1 MSQLTCFSRVNVNRI
16 CKQKEEG
23 ISCEIWSRGR
33 GGLTRGFDEGVWLIK
48 LCTIMSLLK
57 LWCGIMVK
65 MIPIICIV
73 SYSNS
78 CHFRTRVM
86 FELIMFDHFPQL
98 FQKILSLWNTVSIS
112 RWLYLNGPMTSECV
126 WFRSRKWFGSSILV
140 HWLPSGIGDLILVP
154 YFCMT
159 NPPVKIIYTLRWI
172 LAKWIQVSDFVG
184 NIVGSV
190 ASDSYWI
197 WSGVAS

>member
-1 MSQLTCFSRVNVNRI
+1 
-16 CKQKEEG
+16 
-23 ISCEIWSRGR
+23 
-33 GGLTRGFDEGVWLIK
+33 
-48 LCTIMSLLK
+48 MSLLK
-57 LWCGIMVK
+57 LWCGITVK
-65 MIPIICIV
+65 MIPIIHSVCIV
-73 SYSNS
+73 SCSNS
-78 CHFRTRVM
+78 CHVRTNNVWPFSTTVSKNSDTM
-86 FELIMFDHFPQL
+86 TFCG
-98 FQKILSLWNTVSIS
+98 NTVSIS

-190 ASDSYWI
+190 ASGSYWI
-197 WSGVAS
+197 WSVVAS

>member
-1 MSQLTCFSRVNVNRI
+1 
-16 CKQKEEG
+16 
-23 ISCEIWSRGR
+23 
-33 GGLTRGFDEGVWLIK
+33 
-48 LCTIMSLLK
+48 
-57 LWCGIMVK
+57 MVK
-65 MIPIICIV
+65 HYNFEKYISKMIHTISIV
-73 SYSNS
+73 SCY
-78 CHFRTRVM
+78 FRTYNVWP
-86 FELIMFDHFPQL
+86 FSTTVS
-98 FQKILSLWNTVSIS
+98 KILTLWNTVSIS

-190 ASDSYWI
+190 ASGSYWI
-197 WSGVAS
+197 WSGVES